1 MLGVNPLEALVLLA
15 PVGLGLA
22 VLYAV
27 LRWYAWTPRGVSPVG
42 SARVHGL
49 VVALIAFL
57 VSCSPRHEPADGVLD
72 AGVDR
77 AAPDGPGAVVLDPG
91 ITRVTGVEDLP
102 LPEPAIWPL
111 LAALT
116 PAGLFLLVWWIGQ
129 HTWPRSTGPVRQGR
143 LTALEARDVLPR
155 ALTWTCALA
164 TLASAC
170 AVAALALSGLQA
182 APARRI
188 TMEVDVAQAG
198 TVLPADGTEWQTQVV
213 AVDGAQSGAA
223 IAGILLLVLAGW
235 VAATVLAV
243 RAVLR
248 RPVLAGL
255 HPATDLAVRRVAV
268 NRILRTALVAVVG
281 TGLSVVWTWDRL
293 ERTARGHALDPTGER
308 WPEASQV
315 VAFLSTSVSSLALPA
330 VGLMIM
336 TLIAAALWR
345 SPALAVLAEAPG
357 AAGADGRPWTP
368 APSAAPGTARAVR
381 ALRDRAGMTA
391 LSLTLL
397 STLILSTGGFLLVA
411 GDGAAARTSASALT
425 TMGPFL
431 LGMLVLAAAEVR
443 VRRDHAAPAPVG
455 PGVKAASRWRRV
467 LLALA
472 AVVAVPAA
480 AWTAHHQLPLVIG
493 HVQARGVDAAAA
505 AGMLLPV
512 AVVTLLAL
520 AAAHAAGRRGPLTR
534 ADAVEDAVLRRSAVN
549 RFLALGTGA
558 VVAFAGQ
565 AWPLLHQARVVAAGS
580 PGWATGETWQQPW
593 LLLGLGLLLAF
604 LPGMSVDPRTGR
616 TAGEEP
622 SRAEVEAHRSVEP
635 SETGPA
641 A

>member
-27 LRWYAWTPRGVSPVG
+27 LRWYAWTPRGASPVW

-72 AGVDR
+72 AGADR

-116 PAGLFLLVWWIGQ
+116 PAALFLLVWWIGQ

-213 AVDGAQSGAA
+213 AVDGAQSAA
-223 IAGILLLVLAGW
+223 ATSGLLAVVLLGW
-235 VAATVLAV
+235 VAATALAV

-255 HPATDLAVRRVAV
+255 HPAADLAVRRVAV
-268 NRILRTALVAVVG
+268 NRILRTALVAVVS
-281 TGLSVVWTWDRL
+281 TGLGVAWTWDRMF
-293 ERTARGHALDPTGER
+293 RAAHGYALDPTGQR
-308 WPEASQV
+308 WPEVHQE
-315 VAFLSTSVSSLALPA
+315 VALVTGPTSSLALPA
-330 VGLMIM
+330 VALMLV

-345 SPALAVLAEAPG
+345 SPSLAVLAAAPG

-368 APSAAPGTARAVR
+368 ASAAAPGTARAVR
-381 ALRDRAGMTA
+381 ALRDRAGTTA

-397 STLILSTGGFLLVA
+397 STLVLATGGSLLPA
-411 GDGAAARTSASALT
+411 EDGPVSQTTAAALT
-425 TMGPFL
+425 TAGPFL

-443 VRRDHAAPAPVG
+443 VRRHHARPGPAG
-455 PGVKAASRWRRV
+455 PGLRAASRWRWIP
-467 LLALA
+467 LALA

-493 HVQARGVDAAAA
+493 HVRARGVDAASAVV
-505 AGMLLPV
+505 MLLPV
-512 AVVTLLAL
+512 AVVALLAL
-520 AAAHAAGRRGPLTR
+520 AAAHGAGRRGPLTR
-534 ADAVEDAVLRRSAVN
+534 ADPVEDAALRRAAVN

-565 AWPLLHQARVVAAGS
+565 AWPLLHHARVLAAGS

-604 LPGMSVDPRTGR
+604 LPGTSVDPRSGR
-616 TAGEEP
+616 TVGEEP
-622 SRAEVEAHRSVEP
+622 SRAEVEAHRTDEP
-635 SETGPA
+635 SATESA

>member
-1 MLGVNPLEALVLLA
+1 MFSVSPLEALVLLA

-22 VLYAV
+22 VLYAL
-27 LRWYAWTPRGVSPVG
+27 LRWFAWTPRGVSPVG

-57 VSCSPRHEPADGVLD
+57 VSCSPQQEPADGVLD

-77 AAPDGPGAVVLDPG
+77 PAPDGPGAVVLDPAV
-91 ITRVTGVEDLP
+91 TRVAGVEALP
-102 LPEPAIWPL
+102 FPEPALWPL
-111 LAALT
+111 LAALA

-143 LTALEARDVLPR
+143 LTALELRDVLPR
-155 ALTWTCALA
+155 ALTWTCAAA
-164 TLASAC
+164 TLASAG
-170 AVAALALSGLQA
+170 AVAALAASGLPA
-182 APARRI
+182 VPARRI

-198 TVLPADGTEWQTQVV
+198 NALPAGPAEWQTQVV
-213 AVDGAQSGAA
+213 AVDGAQSAA
-223 IAGILLLVLAGW
+223 ATSGLLAVVLLGW
-235 VAATVLAV
+235 VAATALAV

-281 TGLSVVWTWDRL
+281 TGLGVVWTWDRL

-308 WPEASQV
+308 WPEASQA
-315 VAFLSTSVSSLALPA
+315 VAGVSTSVSSLALPA
-330 VGLMIM
+330 VGLMIV

-357 AAGADGRPWTP
+357 VAGADGRPWTP

-381 ALRDRAGMTA
+381 ALRDREGMTA

-397 STLILSTGGFLLVA
+397 STLVLSTGDFPLPA
-411 GDGAAARTSASALT
+411 EDGPVSQTTAAALVT
-425 TMGPFL
+425 TGPFL
-431 LGMLVLAAAEVR
+431 LGMVVLAVAEAR
-443 VRRDHAAPAPVG
+443 VRRDHAAPVPAG

-493 HVQARGVDAAAA
+493 HVQARGVDAAAT

-520 AAAHAAGRRGPLTR
+520 AAAHAAGCRGPLTR

-565 AWPLLHQARVVAAGS
+565 AWPLLHHARVLAAGS

-604 LPGMSVDPRTGR
+604 LPGTSVDPRSGR
-616 TAGEEP
+616 TVGEEP
-622 SRAEVEAHRSVEP
+622 SRAEVEAHRTDEP
-635 SETGPA
+635 SATESA